1 MCMKA
6 MENNRLIV
14 LAPFQEKLS
23 SEVLTPQLFDVR
35 VYKTAEEAWTIF
47 EQNKVSLFISN
58 QAFIQSAPGG
68 FLKAITAT
76 QLNLVHLHKYTDF
89 VIEDIEAVVNNSASV
104 FITNETQFEARLQ
117 QSIETAMSIYLN
129 LAEDEKLREEL
140 IEQNQQ
146 YEFMLR
152 QSLLS

>member
-1 MCMKA
+1 MKA

-14 LAPFQEKLS
+14 LVPFQEKLPS
-23 SEVLTPQLFDVR
+23 DLLAPQLFDVR
-35 VYKTAEEAWTIF
+35 VYKTAEEAWAIF
-47 EQNKVSLFISN
+47 EKERVSLFISH
-58 QAFIQSAPGG
+58 QSFIQSAPGG
-68 FLKAITAT
+68 FLTAITAS
-76 QLNLVHLHKYTDF
+76 QLNLVHLHRYTDF
-89 VIEDIEAVVNNSASV
+89 SIEDIESVVNNSASV
-104 FITNETQFEARLQ
+104 FITNEAQFKTRLQ
-117 QSIETAMSIYLN
+117 QAIENAMNLFLS